1 MAINTNWN
9 SINVLYEH
17 KFNYRKRSKSSIY
30 NTVDLNSK
38 FLAKVHLSNLYS
50 ERIQNEAK

>member
-38 FLAKVHLSNLYS
+38 FLAKVHLSNL
-50 ERIQNEAK
+50 